1 MHTARETSASG
12 PYAAYPQRD
21 IPKGGIPSFTCYGRG
36 IEIQDWDLQKVHRTY
51 QLRRLLGGPARNI
64 HKKQDDGRGSGVAK
78 HNSGKIL
85 ASFREIP
92 VVSINEAEILGK
104 KLSGKGLGDLVLF
117 GKPNQPLLDI
127 PVGVDKVGM
136 IVVGGLNPVA
146 AVEESGIPTETMAMS
161 TLFDY
166 SKLLGFNEAVSSFLF
181 Q

>member
-1 MHTARETSASG
+1 
-12 PYAAYPQRD
+12 
-21 IPKGGIPSFTCYGRG
+21 
-36 IEIQDWDLQKVHRTY
+36 
-51 QLRRLLGGPARNI
+51 
-64 HKKQDDGRGSGVAK
+64 VAK